1 VRYFANEQF
10 HEELLTYEPVL
21 RRAQRRD
28 GAAPAVSEGSWSWTH
43 GVIDLPNRD
52 EHRFRWYE
60 DNRYQILDPY
70 TTLPNDPWYPRVRFN
85 CDPVPPEW
93 ARMNFSPYRP
103 YMVGTWVPGRLID
116 KDVIEFERKR
126 IWWDGK
132 KYPHVLVFDKEYN
145 IKWALDGNP
154 VEAPET
160 QGYVYPWTRSRFL
173 QCDPRNARVRVN
185 VEIAPDDLIYGGFYF
200 YEELDLIYSKLD
212 MNPTALCSPVP
223 PPVASS
229 TRDDRLAHS
238 SNRVAS
244 RDTVPSQPTT
254 RAREPVEFAPVRLR
268 RDGRASRMFG
278 ADRAEQDSAPAV
290 VRMPSR

>member
-1 VRYFANEQF
+1 MPGGDAERVCNVSTRACLKRALFSRRDHGISIPGLLHHSLDGAVYWVRYFANERF

-28 GAAPAVSEGSWSWTH
+28 GAAPAVLEGSWSWTH

-93 ARMNFSPYRP
+93 ARTNFSPYRP
-103 YMVGTWVPGRLID
+103 YMVGTWVPGKLID

-132 KYPHVLVFDKEYN
+132 KYPRVLVFDKDYN

-185 VEIAPDDLIYGGFYF
+185 VEIAPDDLIYGFYF
-200 YEELDLIYSKLD
+200 YEELDLIYMKLD
-212 MNPTALCSPVP
+212 HQPLHGMFTGAPTRGIVNP
-223 PPVASS
+223 
-229 TRDDRLAHS
+229 R
-238 SNRVAS
+238 
-244 RDTVPSQPTT
+244 
-254 RAREPVEFAPVRLR
+254 
-268 RDGRASRMFG
+268 
-278 ADRAEQDSAPAV
+278 
-290 VRMPSR
+290 